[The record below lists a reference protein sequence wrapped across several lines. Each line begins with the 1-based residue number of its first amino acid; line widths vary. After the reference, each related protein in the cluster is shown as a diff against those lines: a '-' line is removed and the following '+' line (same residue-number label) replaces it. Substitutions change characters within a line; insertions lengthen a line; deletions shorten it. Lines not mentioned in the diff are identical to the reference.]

1 LADGTG
7 VQTLWALM
15 DGELSVNDLAQVV
28 GRPAPSMSQH
38 LAKLRLARLATT
50 RRDGT
55 KVFYKLDNAHVRL
68 LVEDAVFNAE
78 HAGGNVPQHHR
89 ADTALSAILA
99 GYESI
104 RRLIDPHPLTHVG
117 VVIAAGIIGFA
128 RNELVA
134 VYRIRVGPASST
146 PPSTSAPPGTTAI
159 NNIRYS
165 PTTSSNHHGQTLPS
179 TFKGEIRPAA
189 VEPSRVDT
197 LT

>member
-1 LADGTG
+1 LADGTR

-15 DGELSVNDLAQVV
+15 DEELSVNDLAQVV

-78 HAGGNVPQHHR
+78 HAGGKVPQHHR